1 MTFVF
6 LKRYDHYV
14 IVNDDADFIVGSV
27 STTVPIV
34 MAIVGDPV
42 AGGIVTSLAQPGG
55 NITGRNTA
63 RCDGWHGAHVDRTQ
77 SIPCLPWAVLS
88 LVHLAM
94 LRPSREDEALASR
107 YRLGCTRK
115 GADVGFWGLSRN
127 LLLDQSIAGFLVSRN
142 RCEGMCA
149 MACRSLSAAL
159 GNQLLTG

>member
-77 SIPCLPWAVLS
+77 SIPCLPRAVLS
-88 LVHLAM
+88 LFIL
-94 LRPSREDEALASR
+94 LCFGPSQEDEALASGYELVQPIASPR
-107 YRLGCTRK
+107 NNAVRRLGAHQHAN
-115 GADVGFWGLSRN
+115 ADGHSRSTTAPAYSG
-127 LLLDQSIAGFLVSRN
+127 Q
-142 RCEGMCA
+142 
-149 MACRSLSAAL
+149 LSAPCRK
-159 GNQLLTG
+159 

>member
-63 RCDGWHGAHVDRTQ
+63 RCDDGTVPM
-77 SIPCLPWAVLS
+77 SIEHSPYRAYRGRYFRYSSCY
-88 LVHLAM
+88 
-94 LRPSREDEALASR
+94 AS
-107 YRLGCTRK
+107 GPRK
-115 GADVGFWGLSRN
+115 KMKR
-127 LLLDQSIAGFLVSRN
+127 
-142 RCEGMCA
+142 
-149 MACRSLSAAL
+149 
-159 GNQLLTG
+159 